1 MATLNIQTATKGVYS
16 INLQTT
22 PPAVGPYVTVQG
34 ENTDVYYAP
43 AIKTTCGPIAVQ
55 VNDCG
60 PTSGCWPV
68 RRLTNAVLEHY
79 LICSITLIN
88 CSSPMSCCEIV
99 APRDWFEFGPIDV
112 TMFPPSH
119 SDFCF
124 TLNTNPRHT
133 FGIRYTWAIANNAW
147 YTAFANTCDGADITG
162 GGGGPWPAGLGYA
175 SPDALCCFY
184 GGQPC
189 GYNEYSY
196 GFWAG
201 KQSTSVGDK
210 ESMLTQL
217 RLTNAAGGANNDI
230 QYTYAA
236 SMGQGQI
243 GNTMYSPYLCV
254 YGGWTAASYSP
265 GWAIANTACTLP
277 YDSGHRSYATC
288 VTGATPMATV
298 LCNILPTS
306 STGTICLTFSDFNSE
321 GREGETLP
329 VWGLGNNGCANASCL
344 IRGHYCLSTACTPFT
359 ANILCASGCVF
370 GGCGYDLTINITS
383 QGYTGFGWLNNMQ
396 DANAPIYTPD
406 PRHCGQTYIHICGW
420 RYVEPTP

>member
-22 PPAVGPYVTVQG
+22 PPASGPYVTVQG

-79 LICSITLIN
+79 LICSITL
-88 CSSPMSCCEIV
+88 PSCCTVSQCCTII
-99 APRDWFEFGPIDV
+99 ASRDWFEYGPIDV

-119 SDFCF
+119 YDYASG
-124 TLNTNPRHT
+124 TTSPKHT
-133 FGIRYTWAIANNAW
+133 FGISYTWGIANNVW
-147 YTAFANTCDGADITG
+147 YTAFANTCDGAAITG

-175 SPDALCCFY
+175 SPDALCCFDAF
-184 GGQPC
+184 GGK
-189 GYNEYSY
+189 YSY
-196 GFWAG
+196 DNYAFR
-201 KQSTSVGDK
+201 STTPSGQFNSTIAK
-210 ESMLTQL
+210 LS
-217 RLTNAAGGANNDI
+217 LTNAAGGANNNI

-236 SMGQGQI
+236 PIGQGQPA
-243 GNTMYSPYLCV
+243 NYVYSSYYCV

-265 GWAIANTACTLP
+265 GWGIVNTTCTLP
-277 YDSGHRSYATC
+277 CFAGHCSYITC
-288 VTGATPMATV
+288 VIGATPRATV

-306 STGTICLTFSDFNSE
+306 STGTIYLTFSEANWVTM
-321 GREGETLP
+321 EGERFEAY
-329 VWGLGNNGCANASCL
+329 GLGTNGCADPL
-344 IRGHYCLSTACTPFT
+344 CLSFGNIQRSYACTPWT
-359 ANILCASGCVF
+359 ANILCMSGCVF
-370 GGCGYDLTINITS
+370 GGCGYDITYDITS
-383 QGYTGFGWLNNMQ
+383 QGYTHGWLNNMQ

-420 RYVEPTP
+420 RYIESTP